1 MSTNE
6 KLLTL
11 RQLIQQKRYSEARQL
26 LNTLNHPQR
35 SEWLAKLDNLEFE
48 QTIETR
54 VVKPSETPVY
64 ESVTQ
69 TIETSAVTG
78 SKLKRLST
86 TAEHPVVKLLAHFE
100 VETPAPTQIEVVTQT
115 TETSAVTGSK
125 LKRLSTTSEH
135 PVVKLLTHFESET
148 TEGKPTL
155 KRLTPKS

>member
-35 SEWLAKLDNLEFE
+35 SEWLARLDNLEFE
-48 QTIETR
+48 QTVEMR
-54 VVKPSETPVY
+54 AVKPTETPVY

-69 TIETSAVTG
+69 TTETSAVTG

-100 VETPAPTQIEVVTQT
+100 VEAPASVQTEVETQT
-115 TETSAVTGSK
+115 TETVSK

-148 TEGKPTL
+148 TESKPTL